1 MSETVLITG
10 TSTGIGEA
18 TALHFAREGYAVFAG
33 MRNPD
38 VGVGLSQTAE
48 KEGLQL
54 TVVKHDVCDP
64 DSNQAAV
71 DQAVNASGKIDVLIN
86 NAGIGGG
93 GALEETPM
101 ESLRSVMETN
111 FFGAIDLTQRVV
123 PGMRERRSGAILNV
137 TSMNGLV
144 ALSPMMSYTASKYAL
159 EAATEVLAMEMQD
172 FGVRVALIEPG
183 VVMTPIFGK
192 PSGFTPGM
200 SSPYMKFYG
209 ALGRVTMRNL
219 ESAAKPESLAEVM
232 QEAVETS
239 EPRLRYIV
247 GHDANK
253 MVEDRSRMTDEE
265 WVALGGLPEDG
276 YASRIASMMGN
287 DLRDS

>member
-1 MSETVLITG
+1 MSDSVLITG

-18 TALHFAREGYAVFAG
+18 AALHFAREGYSVIAG

-38 VGVGLSQTAE
+38 AGAGLVETAE
-48 KEGLQL
+48 IESLKLS
-54 TVVKHDVCDP
+54 VVKHDVCDP

-71 DQAVNASGKIDVLIN
+71 QQAISVSGKIDVLIN

-101 ESLRSVMETN
+101 DDLRHMMETN
-111 FFGAIDLTQRVV
+111 FFGPIDLMQRVV
-123 PGMRERRSGAILNV
+123 PEMRERGSGVILNV

-144 ALSPMMSYTASKYAL
+144 ALAPMMSYTASKYAL
-159 EAATEVLAMEMQD
+159 EAATEVLAMEMKG

-183 VVMTPIFGK
+183 VVMTPIFEK
-192 PSGFTPGM
+192 LSGSVPDM
-200 SSPYMKFYG
+200 NSPYGKFYN
-209 ALGRVTMRNL
+209 ALGRVTARNL
-219 ESAAKPESLAEVM
+219 ESAAMPDSIAKTM

-239 EPRLRYIV
+239 EPRLRYVV

-253 MVEDRSRMTDEE
+253 MVEDRSKITDEE
-265 WVALGGLPEDG
+265 WIALGALSEDG

-287 DLRDS
+287 DLRD